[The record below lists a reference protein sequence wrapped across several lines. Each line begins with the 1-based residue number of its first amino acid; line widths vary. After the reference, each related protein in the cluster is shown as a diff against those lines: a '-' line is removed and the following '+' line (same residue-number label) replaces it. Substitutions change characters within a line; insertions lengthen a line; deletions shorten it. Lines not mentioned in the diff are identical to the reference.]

1 MTERERWRAYP
12 LSIIGHHV
20 QGAVAGALMGVGDAY
35 LAGGGLTL
43 LGLSMAYQWAG
54 WAKYR
59 DSVKRDI
66 RDYIVGWCIGAPL
79 GCAIRF
85 LLR

>member
-1 MTERERWRAYP
+1 
-12 LSIIGHHV
+12 
-20 QGAVAGALMGVGDAY
+20 
-35 LAGGGLTL
+35 
-43 LGLSMAYQWAG
+43 MAYQWAG